1 MPERSSR
8 ILVQTELFPP
18 LLCGEGVFARNL
30 SKGLAGC
37 GHRVLVVTSSLH
49 GGYEVQRDGE
59 LEIHRLPSVRNP
71 LYPTFRLSI
80 PSKVRLQAILDG
92 FRPQAVQV
100 NNPSW
105 AGERILSWAKAHGV
119 RSVASHHYHPA
130 TLWGNHPWLRPFAGI
145 VGRLAAKSM
154 TKFYQRA
161 DAVTAPSVYAAGRL
175 EEYGLG
181 GVVPVSNGVDLD
193 RFHPAR
199 KDAGMFAKWGVPAG
213 ARVILHH
220 GRLYRSKRVDLI
232 LRAFAGMPENV
243 RLVVSGDGPDRNGL
257 ESIAPDRTRFVGHVD
272 DEALPALYAAA
283 DLFAIA
289 SPLELQGIVVL
300 EAMASGLGVVSVAA
314 GALPELV
321 VDGTNGFLCPEDSVE
336 GFRTN
341 MLMALERSLELGT
354 NARSMALAHGLSSTV
369 ERFEALLAKPQ
380 VGTSC
385 Q

>member
-1 MPERSSR
+1 
-8 ILVQTELFPP
+8 
-18 LLCGEGVFARNL
+18 
-30 SKGLAGC
+30 
-37 GHRVLVVTSSLH
+37 
-49 GGYEVQRDGE
+49 
-59 LEIHRLPSVRNP
+59 
-71 LYPTFRLSI
+71 
-80 PSKVRLQAILDG
+80 
-92 FRPQAVQV
+92 
-100 NNPSW
+100 
-105 AGERILSWAKAHGV
+105 
-119 RSVASHHYHPA
+119 
-130 TLWGNHPWLRPFAGI
+130 
-145 VGRLAAKSM
+145 
-154 TKFYQRA
+154 
-161 DAVTAPSVYAAGRL
+161 VTAPSVYAAGRL

-232 LRAFAGMPENV
+232 LRAFSGMPENV
-243 RLVVSGDGPDRNGL
+243 WLVVSGDGPDRNRL
-257 ESIAPDRTRFVGHVD
+257 ENIAPDRTRFVGHVD
-272 DEALPALYAAA
+272 DEALPALYACA

-289 SPLELQGIVVL
+289 SSLELQGIVVL

-321 VDGTNGFLCPEDSVE
+321 VDGANGFLCPEDSVE